1 METEGD
7 GPLILRPTRKR
18 RIEERV
24 SALMHGPCNRR
35 SIRLTQSSIR
45 LSIASVQT
53 VEGSVIRMF
62 EISLEHRVDT
72 VRRFNRFYTKHIGVL
87 NEGLLKSPFTLTQA
101 RVLYEIAHRDRPTAA
116 ELARELELD
125 QGYLSRMLKGFERQD
140 LVERT
145 PCPTDARRAR
155 LTLTGKGMRFS
166 VNLKSAR
173 RRRSPQYSEDC
184 PTTNR
189 DALSRPCARSGAC
202 WARGSMVGS
211 RLFYARTGRATWVG
225 SSTAMAF
232 FTRRN
237 TVGTKVSRSW
247 SPRS

>member
-1 METEGD
+1 
-7 GPLILRPTRKR
+7 
-18 RIEERV
+18 
-24 SALMHGPCNRR
+24 
-35 SIRLTQSSIR
+35 
-45 LSIASVQT
+45 
-53 VEGSVIRMF
+53 MF

-173 RRRSPQYSEDC
+173 RRRSPHPSLDFLRGLTALQSD
-184 PTTNR
+184 TNLLPGIEKGIVR
-189 DALSRPCARSGAC
+189 DGRRHEADYRISVGLRPS
-202 WARGSMVGS
+202 
-211 RLFYARTGRATWVG
+211 
-225 SSTAMAF
+225 
-232 FTRRN
+232 
-237 TVGTKVSRSW
+237 
-247 SPRS
+247 